1 MSYKGFD
8 SLENSVIAE
17 RTSLHPLMKIGFKA
31 SRILALT
38 LAFAFLVPPARAQF
52 FVGFVGGSIGTYD
65 ATSGAA
71 INPSFITEFA
81 STPTSIVLRG
91 NTLYVADNSLGAVR
105 TYDATTGA
113 VVNPSFITGGA
124 LSFIPYRLEISG
136 NTLFVSAIL
145 GTDPANYTVGT
156 YNATT
161 GAALN
166 ASFITGP
173 QGPLTSFDDLAISGT
188 TLYVA
193 HFDNNAVGTFDA
205 TTGAALNT
213 SFITGPIM
221 PAALAISGNT
231 LFVSDVL
238 TGTVGTYDA
247 TTGAVLDAS
256 FITGVEEPYDLV
268 VFGNDLLVMS
278 SSHNGVSSTG
288 SVGRYDATTGATID
302 AGFIGGLDFPI
313 SFAVPEP
320 ASALLLLGSGAV
332 LLLRRRRAPARVRA
346 GTV

>member
-17 RTSLHPLMKIGFKA
+17 RTSLYPLMKIGFKA
-31 SRILALT
+31 CRILALT

-52 FVGFVGGSIGTYD
+52 FVGFSGGSIGTYD

-166 ASFITGP
+166 ASFITG
-173 QGPLTSFDDLAISGT
+173 
-188 TLYVA
+188 
-193 HFDNNAVGTFDA
+193 
-205 TTGAALNT
+205 
-213 SFITGPIM
+213 
-221 PAALAISGNT
+221 
-231 LFVSDVL
+231 
-238 TGTVGTYDA
+238 
-247 TTGAVLDAS
+247 
-256 FITGVEEPYDLV
+256 VEDPYDLV
-268 VFGNDLLVMS
+268 VFGNDLFVM
-278 SSHNGVSSTG
+278 SSHNGVSGTG

-320 ASALLLLGSGAV
+320 ASALLLLGSGAL
-332 LLLRRRRAPARVRA
+332 LLLRRRRVAAR
-346 GTV
+346 